1 MKIVGFVLFVFIR
14 FVRGLLFFGEGFFGI
29 GGFGFGGLCCLA
41 VHFGF
46 LVLFLFG

>member
-14 FVRGLLFFGEGFFGI
+14 FVTGLLFFREGFFGI
-29 GGFGFGGLCCLA
+29 GGFGGLCCLA

-46 LVLFLFG
+46 VVLFLFG